1 MAKSVSKAKQMKIA
15 KYYLKNPSKTS
26 YAKVALKFGVSVDQV
41 RNYVKKFRS
50 EKYIAKIDEEVSKEI
65 KEERI
70 RVNDELEEYG
80 QAALM
85 KEIILDTIAELRVR
99 KDLPIKERIKM
110 TNDITLAKS
119 RNQKLEL
126 VDALKKPDAKKV
138 IKLCKL
144 IDPSLTESKIINL
157 WKQIE
162 IED

>member
-1 MAKSVSKAKQMKIA
+1 MKIA